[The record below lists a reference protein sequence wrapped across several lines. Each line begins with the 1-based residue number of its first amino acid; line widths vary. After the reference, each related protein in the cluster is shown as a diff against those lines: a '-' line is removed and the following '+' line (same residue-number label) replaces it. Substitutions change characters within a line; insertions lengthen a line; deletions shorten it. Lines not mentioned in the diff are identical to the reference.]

1 MICPIQWCIHWLDN
15 IIVNTTHNPYNKCN
29 AGVAAIKASIIIL
42 MLIFYC
48 NWAKGWNLCFR
59 SRVFYTLPGNTNSF
73 IMFEFGLEQI
83 SLNLARRFGFSADEK
98 TSLRGDDSDMKRQ
111 SYHSGVASHSQQRH
125 KHQSGASSGGRTGSF
140 DKPSGWLFTLI
151 KQYNQWIVSFYW

>member
-1 MICPIQWCIHWLDN
+1 MQRRNDFFSS
-15 IIVNTTHNPYNKCN
+15 CN
-29 AGVAAIKASIIIL
+29 AKLHNERWIVFSLFI
-42 MLIFYC
+42 
-48 NWAKGWNLCFR
+48 FR

-125 KHQSGASSGGRTGSF
+125 KHQSGASSSGRTASF
-140 DKPSGWLFTLI
+140 DKPSGGLFTLI
-151 KQYNQWIVSFYW
+151 KRTISK